1 MLLPVA
7 GLLPRPSPVLPPA
20 FAPGPAVC
28 PGAPAAAREQGAEE
42 EQEEEEEEEEEEAGG
57 ARAPFPGVEA
67 PCAARAEAKLLAAL
81 LLLLLL
87 LPVALAAPLLF
98 PFAAARLA
106 RSQASQR
113 ATSLS

>member
-1 MLLPVA
+1 M
-7 GLLPRPSPVLPPA
+7 
-20 FAPGPAVC
+20 FAPGLAVC
-28 PGAPAAAREQGAEE
+28 PGAPAAAREKGAEE
-42 EQEEEEEEEEEEAGG
+42 VEEEEEEEAEEAGG
-57 ARAPFPGVEA
+57 ARAPFPSVED
-67 PCAARAEAKLLAAL
+67 PGAARADAKLLAAL